1 MTGPQA
7 MPELTSQQ
15 VAALG
20 PRIRLIEAGPGAGKT
35 KTVVARLRLQAAS
48 GKRIALVSFTNAAV
62 NVARSRCRDVPG
74 LLEPPN
80 FIGTFDSFFHRY
92 VLTPTIRQA
101 TGKAPTYLS
110 SWDDLPPPQRVVRPE
125 GGGTGVRLS
134 RFERQDDGTWAVN
147 ESRLSRT
154 EGLAW
159 DQLSD
164 WGKQGVN
171 RTGSARINTLHS
183 AQVYDTSEAR
193 KRALDALKDPGNI
206 CLPRLAMRFQELIV
220 DEFQDCDE
228 TEYQLL
234 ARLKHAGIHVVVV
247 ADPDQAIY
255 EFRQTSTGLY
265 EAFRGRLKSDEI
277 ANLTTCFRSTPAIC
291 SLVTSLRSIGSSA
304 ITPDPDH
311 VGGPDVIQVVV
322 GSKVKAGKTALEIV
336 RKHGIS
342 GPQTR
347 VIAHRRA
354 DARALIRAGKQ
365 APGGVSQMEDLLSAL
380 AELRSGTDCRGRLAA
395 TRRIEALILSQ
406 FAWAAAG
413 GPDKAKGTDSA
424 KDDVLARAD
433 QLALLEI
440 EPEQLRIE
448 VARLLQVSATWADA
462 NACKASVRARY
473 ESFAAPRPLD
483 LLPEIGRRL
492 MIPPKV
498 WEFWTSRTEGL
509 FAGSHVE
516 GVRWGHVHG
525 VKGEEFDAVVLAVP
539 SRASGA
545 THVLDDWENEQSS
558 EQRRV
563 MYVGASRARK
573 VLVLVVPPG
582 LLAQLEKIL
591 KSSAISYAITI
602 AS

>member
-7 MPELTSQQ
+7 TPELTSQQ
-15 VAALG
+15 QAALG
-20 PRIRLIEAGPGAGKT
+20 PRIRLIEAGPGARKT

-48 GKRIALVSFTNAAV
+48 GKRIALLSFTNAAV

-92 VLTPTIRQA
+92 VLTPAIRQA
-101 TGKAPTYLS
+101 AGKAPTYLS

-125 GGGTGVRLS
+125 RGGTGVRLS
-134 RFERQDDGTWAVN
+134 RFARQDDGTWAVN
-147 ESRLSRT
+147 ESRLSRA

-171 RTGSARINTLHS
+171 RTGSARINTLLG

-193 KRALDALKDPGNI
+193 KRALDVLKDADNI
-206 CLPRLAMRFQELIV
+206 CLQRLAMRFQELIV

-255 EFRQTSTGLY
+255 EFRQTLTGLY
-265 EAFRGRLKSDEI
+265 EAFRGRLEPDEI

-311 VGGPDVIQVVV
+311 VGGPNVIQVVV

-342 GPQTR
+342 GAQTR

-380 AELRSGTDCRGRLAA
+380 AELRSGTDSRGRLAA

-406 FAWAAAG
+406 FAWAAD
-413 GPDKAKGTDSA
+413 GPDKAKGAGSA
-424 KDDVLARAD
+424 KDEVLARSD
-433 QLALLEI
+433 HLALLEI
-440 EPEQLRIE
+440 EPEQLRVE
-448 VARLLQVSATWADA
+448 VARFLQDSVTWADA

-473 ESFAAPRPLD
+473 ENFAAARPLD
-483 LLPEIGRRL
+483 LQPEIGRRL

-539 SRASGA
+539 SRTGGA
-545 THVLDDWENEQSS
+545 THVLDDWENDQSS

-582 LLAQLEKIL
+582 LRAQIEEIL
-591 KSSAISYAITI
+591 KSSDVSYAITV